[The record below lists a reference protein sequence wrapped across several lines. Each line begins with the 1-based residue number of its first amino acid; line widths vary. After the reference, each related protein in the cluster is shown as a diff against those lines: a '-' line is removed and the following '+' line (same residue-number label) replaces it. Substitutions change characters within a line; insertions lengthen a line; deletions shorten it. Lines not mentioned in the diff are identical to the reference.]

1 MRHDYRRAVLS
12 RMAVGM
18 ADIQLS
24 HNALATEVILI
35 YNDLSIDHYQ
45 DSRIAEIDRIKK
57 LAIFR
62 KSEELTFVPDDSDE
76 LLDDKESAIPY
87 EVLTTNTG
95 LPRLPRRDDMLLSE
109 GNLYTVHH
117 VKPMNRDI
125 DGLIQLIVYPERTTF
140 IDPLNI
146 YKLTLLDAD
155 TLLPI
160 PDLAEYER
168 GDEPEPTPEP
178 EPEPEPTPEPDEP
191 TDGDEPDGGDVE
203 PEPEPQPEPEP
214 TPTPPVVY
222 KDIVLDIVWG
232 GNPTE
237 YSFDNETWK
246 PFQSRIR
253 FNLSEKEAHRVLY
266 IRGGMEII
274 SQIVF
279 FD

>member
-1 MRHDYRRAVLS
+1 MRHDYRRDILS
-12 RMAVGM
+12 NMAVGM

-24 HNALATEVILI
+24 HNALATEVIII
-35 YNDLSIDHYQ
+35 YNDISVDHYQ

-62 KSEELTFVPDDSDE
+62 KSQDMTFVPDESEE
-76 LLDDKESAIPY
+76 LLEDSEKSIPY
-87 EVLTTNTG
+87 KVLTTVTR

-109 GNLYTVHH
+109 GVLYTVHH

-155 TLLPI
+155 TLRPI
-160 PDLAEYER
+160 ENLTEYEQVNNNSEEEVTESEV
-168 GDEPEPTPEP
+168 GDESN
-178 EPEPEPTPEPDEP
+178 DEP
-191 TDGDEPDGGDVE
+191 SEEPSGE

-214 TPTPPVVY
+214 VVM

-237 YSFDNETWK
+237 YSFDNQEWF

-253 FNLSEKEAHRVLY
+253 FNLMEKESHRVLY
-266 IRGGMEII
+266 IKGGMEII

-279 FD
+279 S

>member
-1 MRHDYRRAVLS
+1 MRHDYRRTMLS
-12 RMAVGM
+12 NMAVGM

-35 YNDLSIDHYQ
+35 YNDLSVDHYQ

-57 LAIFR
+57 LAVFR
-62 KSEELTFVPDDSDE
+62 KSKDLTFVPDDSEE
-76 LLDDKESAIPY
+76 LLDDQDSAIPY
-87 EVLTTNTG
+87 EVLTTVTG
-95 LPRLPRRDDMLLSE
+95 LPRLPRRDDMLLND

-140 IDPLNI
+140 VDPLNI

-160 PDLAEYER
+160 PDLAAYER
-168 GDEPEPTPEP
+168 GDVEPEPTPEP
-178 EPEPEPTPEPDEP
+178 EPIVPDEPIDDGTDEPTDGEDGGDIEPEPEPTPEPP
-191 TDGDEPDGGDVE
+191 I
-203 PEPEPQPEPEP
+203 
-214 TPTPPVVY
+214 VY

-237 YSFDNETWK
+237 YSFDNETWL

-253 FNLSEKEAHRVLY
+253 FNLSEKESHRVLY
-266 IRGGMEII
+266 IKGGMEII
-274 SQIVF
+274 SQVVF
-279 FD
+279 F

>member
-1 MRHDYRRAVLS
+1 MRHDYRRRILS

-24 HNALATEVILI
+24 HNALASEVII
-35 YNDLSIDHYQ
+35 IFNDLSVDHYQ

-62 KSEELTFVPDDSDE
+62 KSEELTFVPDDSEE

-95 LPRLPRRDDMLLSE
+95 LPRLPRRDDMLLNE
-109 GNLYTVHH
+109 GNLYTIHH

-146 YKLTLLDAD
+146 YKLTLLDGD

-178 EPEPEPTPEPDEP
+178 
-191 TDGDEPDGGDVE
+191 DEPDGGDVE
-203 PEPEPQPEPEP
+203 PEPQPEPTPEPEP
-214 TPTPPVVY
+214 EPTPPVVY

-274 SQIVF
+274 SQVVF

>member
-1 MRHDYRRAVLS
+1 MRHDYRRTVLS
-12 RMAVGM
+12 SMAVGM

-24 HNALATEVILI
+24 HNALATEVIVI
-35 YNDLSIDHYQ
+35 FNDLSVDHYQ

-57 LAIFR
+57 LAVFR
-62 KSEELTFVPDDSDE
+62 KSKDLTFVPDDSEE
-76 LLDDKESAIPY
+76 LLDDQDSAIPY
-87 EVLTTNTG
+87 EVLTTVTG
-95 LPRLPRRDDMLLSE
+95 LPRLPRRDDMLLND

-140 IDPLNI
+140 VDPLNI
-146 YKLTLLDAD
+146 YRLTLLDAD

-160 PDLAEYER
+160 PDLAAYEH
-168 GDEPEPTPEP
+168 
-178 EPEPEPTPEPDEP
+178 
-191 TDGDEPDGGDVE
+191 GDVE
-203 PEPEPQPEPEP
+203 PEPIVPDEPTDDEDGDEP
-214 TPTPPVVY
+214 TPEPPIVY

-237 YSFDNETWK
+237 YSFDNETWL

-253 FNLSEKEAHRVLY
+253 FNLSEKESHRVLY
-266 IRGGMEII
+266 IKGGMEII

-279 FD
+279 F

>member
-1 MRHDYRRAVLS
+1 MRHDYRRDILS
-12 RMAVGM
+12 NMAVGM

-24 HNALATEVILI
+24 HNALATEVII
-35 YNDLSIDHYQ
+35 IFNDISVDHYQ

-62 KSEELTFVPDDSDE
+62 KSQDMTFVPDESEE
-76 LLDDKESAIPY
+76 LLEDSEKSIPY
-87 EVLTTNTG
+87 EVLTTVTR
-95 LPRLPRRDDMLLSE
+95 LPRLPRRDDMVLSE
-109 GNLYTVHH
+109 GVLYTVHH

-155 TLLPI
+155 TLKPI
-160 PDLAEYER
+160 DNLTEYEQVSNSSEEEVTEEPEV
-168 GDEPEPTPEP
+168 GDEQNQEPIEEPSEEPNEEPEPRPEP
-178 EPEPEPTPEPDEP
+178 EPEPEPE
-191 TDGDEPDGGDVE
+191 
-203 PEPEPQPEPEP
+203 
-214 TPTPPVVY
+214 PVVM

-237 YSFDNETWK
+237 YSFNNQEWF

-253 FNLSEKEAHRVLY
+253 FNLMEKESHRVLY
-266 IRGGMEII
+266 IKGGMEII
-274 SQIVF
+274 SKVVF
-279 FD
+279 DL

>member
-1 MRHDYRRAVLS
+1 MRHDYRRTMLS
-12 RMAVGM
+12 KMAVGM

-35 YNDLSIDHYQ
+35 YNDLSVDHYQ

-57 LAIFR
+57 LAVFR
-62 KSEELTFVPDDSDE
+62 KSEELTFVPDDSVE
-76 LLDDKESAIPY
+76 LLDDKESEIPY
-87 EVLTTNTG
+87 EVLTTVTG
-95 LPRLPRRDDMLLSE
+95 LPRMPRRDDMLLND

-146 YKLTLLDAD
+146 YKLTFLDGD

-160 PDLAEYER
+160 PDMYRYEH
-168 GDEPEPTPEP
+168 GDEPDEPTPVEP
-178 EPEPEPTPEPDEP
+178 IEPKDGEDGDVEPEPEPTPEP
-191 TDGDEPDGGDVE
+191 
-203 PEPEPQPEPEP
+203 
-214 TPTPPVVY
+214 PVVM
-222 KDIVLDIVWG
+222 KDVVLDIVWG

-237 YSFDNETWK
+237 YSFDNETWL

-253 FNLSEKEAHRVLY
+253 FNLSEKKAHRVLY
-266 IRGGMEII
+266 VKGGMEII
-274 SQIVF
+274 SQVVF
-279 FD
+279 ND

>member
-1 MRHDYRRAVLS
+1 MRHDYRRDILS
-12 RMAVGM
+12 TMAVGM

-24 HNALATEVILI
+24 HNALASEVIII
-35 YNDLSIDHYQ
+35 YNDLSVDHYQ
-45 DSRIAEIDRIKK
+45 DSRIAEVDRIKK
-57 LAIFR
+57 LAVFR

-87 EVLTTNTG
+87 QVLMTMTG
-95 LPRLPRRDDMLLSE
+95 LPRMPRRDDMLLHE
-109 GNLYTVHH
+109 GNLYAIHH

-146 YKLTLLDAD
+146 YKLTFLDGD

-160 PDLAEYER
+160 PDLNVYEHGDVEPIEPSDGDG

-178 EPEPEPTPEPDEP
+178 PIVPK
-191 TDGDEPDGGDVE
+191 DV
-203 PEPEPQPEPEP
+203 
-214 TPTPPVVY
+214 
-222 KDIVLDIVWG
+222 VLDIVWG

-237 YSFDNETWK
+237 YSFDNETWL

-253 FNLSEKEAHRVLY
+253 FNLSEKESHRVLY
-266 IRGGMEII
+266 VKGGMEII
-274 SQIVF
+274 SQTVF
-279 FD
+279 F

>member
-1 MRHDYRRAVLS
+1 MRHDYRRDILS
-12 RMAVGM
+12 NMAVGM

-24 HNALATEVILI
+24 HNALASEVII
-35 YNDLSIDHYQ
+35 IFNDLSVDHYQ

-62 KSEELTFVPDDSDE
+62 KVEDLEFVPDDDHGT

-87 EVLTTNTG
+87 EVLTTMSW
-95 LPRLPRRDDMLLSE
+95 LPRLPRRDDMLLHE
-109 GNLYTVHH
+109 GFLYTIHH

-146 YKLTLLDAD
+146 YKLIFLDGD
-155 TLLPI
+155 TLRPI
-160 PDLAEYER
+160 RNMKEYER
-168 GDEPEPTPEP
+168 I
-178 EPEPEPTPEPDEP
+178 
-191 TDGDEPDGGDVE
+191 V
-203 PEPEPQPEPEP
+203 PQ
-214 TPTPPVVY
+214 

-237 YSFDNETWK
+237 YSFDGENWL

-253 FNLSEKEAHRVLY
+253 FNLSERDCHRVLY
-266 IRGGMEII
+266 LKGGMEIV
-274 SQIVF
+274 QNLVF
-279 FD
+279 